1 MEKSDEWTS
10 KRTLDDVVVYSSA
23 LSKSSKGH
31 VQIQSPILSNTVRA
45 SVISIMTFV
54 NALTSY

>member
-1 MEKSDEWTS
+1 MKKGDEWKS
-10 KRTLDDVVVYSSA
+10 EHTLDNVVVFSSA